1 MEQQLEGTCEQ
12 LNSEKSTVRSLEE
25 VLNDKR
31 RSEWSSEANLKQ
43 LELEKAQLQR
53 KVNITFIINYFF
65 LLSRNLQS
73 FFNIHKYY

>member
-1 MEQQLEGTCEQ
+1 MEGTCEQ